1 MKSIKKRLDALRSL
15 IQTPEFL
22 EGRGLSNEVNIR
34 IFCYD
39 PKEEMTVRYFCQR
52 LLQDRNL
59 SCRLIHYNLYQV
71 FLDICWDKRILDKI
85 PDLEEKRGK
94 NFLLNQLQRM
104 VNNETFAK
112 KTQYPDHQTGDVVMI
127 TGVGAAYPFI
137 RVHALLD
144 AIQPFLSD
152 VPVVVMYPGTFDGR
166 YIKLFNRL
174 KPNAYYRAFNIV

>member
-71 FLDICWDKRILDKI
+71 FLDICRDKRILDKI
-85 PDLEEKRGK
+85 PDLEEKR
-94 NFLLNQLQRM
+94 LPL
-104 VNNETFAK
+104 
-112 KTQYPDHQTGDVVMI
+112 
-127 TGVGAAYPFI
+127 
-137 RVHALLD
+137 
-144 AIQPFLSD
+144 
-152 VPVVVMYPGTFDGR
+152 YPGGENKITFYKDWVGLALGR
-166 YIKLFNRL
+166 KTRL
-174 KPNAYYRAFNIV
+174 